1 MHVIPDCRVNMAPQ
15 GSPLKTAAVFQM
27 FFPT

>member
-1 MHVIPDCRVNMAPQ
+1 MYVIPGYRVTMAPKS
-15 GSPLKTAAVFQM
+15 SPLKTAAVFQM